1 MKFLNVATSLV
12 LLANLM
18 PTTEA
23 QQCSGGNR
31 NISPGPFEI
40 KENNVV
46 ISQRLGGSNCPCSYV
61 SIQVRDIM
69 HEHILLHF
77 YRTIE

>member
-1 MKFLNVATSLV
+1 MKFLNVASSLV

-23 QQCSGGNR
+23 QQCR
-31 NISPGPFEI
+31 DMNIAPGSFEV

-61 SIQVRDIM
+61 SIQVRDIV
-69 HEHILLHF
+69 HEHMLLHF
-77 YRTIE
+77 YRMIE